1 MNLLIKAIKHFH
13 TVNKHRWYVF
23 LYSIKAGI
31 PFRGLVHDLSK
42 YSPIEFFESVKFF
55 DGGRS
60 PIYFAKLEKGYS
72 AAWLHHKG
80 RNKHHYEYWED
91 INKDARF
98 GAFMPYKYA
107 VECIC
112 DRLAAGRVYNG
123 KNFNYKQPYE
133 YWDKVDKKSPIKIHP
148 GIYEFIEVVLNNI
161 AKDGIDNSLNSKYLK
176 KVYND
181 ISKKYMKFDD

>member
-1 MNLLIKAIKHFH
+1 
-13 TVNKHRWYVF
+13 
-23 LYSIKAGI
+23 
-31 PFRGLVHDLSK
+31 
-42 YSPIEFFESVKFF
+42 
-55 DGGRS
+55 
-60 PIYFAKLEKGYS
+60 
-72 AAWLHHKG
+72 
-80 RNKHHYEYWED
+80 
-91 INKDARF
+91 
-98 GAFMPYKYA
+98 MPYKYA

-161 AKDGIDNSLNSKYLK
+161 AKDGIDNSLNSKYLQ

-181 ISKKYMKFDD
+181 ISKKYMKADN